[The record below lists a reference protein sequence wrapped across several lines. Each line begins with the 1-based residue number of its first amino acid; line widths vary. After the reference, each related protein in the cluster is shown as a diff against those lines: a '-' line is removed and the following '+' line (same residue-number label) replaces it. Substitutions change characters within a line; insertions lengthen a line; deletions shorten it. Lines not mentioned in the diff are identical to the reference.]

1 MLKNV
6 KAFTRNELDL
16 ALVNFNI
23 LVTYNTLHITLHNTL
38 YNMLTSL
45 VNYVASAFH

>member
-1 MLKNV
+1 MLKYV

-23 LVTYNTLHITLHNTL
+23 LVIKLFIYFNFLNLK
-38 YNMLTSL
+38 
-45 VNYVASAFH
+45 